1 MNLFFAAIG
10 KNIAAKLPAPSG
22 NATIGADR
30 SDLGNMSL
38 PLLTRIEIC
47 SQQIW
52 RKVKELKSNKSS
64 SPDNLSP
71 RLLVIT
77 KTTPACWNLL

>member
-38 PLLTRIEIC
+38 PATNSYWDLFSTNMEEGQRAE
-47 SQQIW
+47 
-52 RKVKELKSNKSS
+52 VKQVFE
-64 SPDNLSP
+64 PWQP
-71 RLLVIT
+71 IT
-77 KTTPACWNLL
+77 